1 MCIIHTVSRG
11 DERSQGASFTLV
23 YLISD
28 HSSPTLAPVPPPKRD
43 RRTPTVRGRQL
54 GLELK
59 RLRTDAGL
67 TADQAADR
75 LGCSQGKV
83 SRIELAQT
91 SVSKGDLFLMLSL
104 YGITDTT
111 RQEQYWRLA
120 REARGRGWW
129 EDYREIITGGLSTY
143 IAFES
148 EASELH
154 TWSWG
159 TISGLLQTEDYA
171 RATFRGEPAGRDRT
185 PEQVGKLVEARLARQ
200 QRLNAG
206 DLKLWAVLDES
217 LLRRRIGGDDVLRAQ
232 LDHLLVPRKNVT
244 IQVLKQQTVW
254 HAGLNG
260 AFTLMNFSDHP
271 SVVFVETL
279 IGDLDVEA
287 ESDVTRYTLAFDYL
301 RAAAAGVEES
311 RDLIARARDEIAVG
325 TAGGEL
331 AERHVAQEQPLKRR
345 RQR

>member
-1 MCIIHTVSRG
+1 
-11 DERSQGASFTLV
+11 
-23 YLISD
+23 
-28 HSSPTLAPVPPPKRD
+28 VPQPKRD

-67 TADQAADR
+67 TADQAAESV
-75 LGCSQGKV
+75 GCSQGKI

-91 SVSKGDLFLMLSL
+91 GVSKGDLFLMLSL
-104 YGITDTT
+104 YGITDSK
-111 RQEQYWRLA
+111 RREQYWRLA

-129 EDYREIITGGLSTY
+129 EDYRDIITGGLSTY
-143 IAFES
+143 IAFEA
-148 EASELH
+148 EASELR

-171 RATFRGEPAGRDRT
+171 RATFQGEPTGRGRT
-185 PEQVGKLVEARLARQ
+185 TEHVDKLVEARLARQ
-200 QRLNAG
+200 QRLIDG
-206 DLKLWAVLDES
+206 SLKLWLVLDES
-217 LLRRRIGGDDVLRAQ
+217 LLHRPIGGPEVLRAQ
-232 LDHLLVPRKNVT
+232 LGHLLVVRQNVT

-260 AFTLMNFSDHP
+260 AFTLMTFPSHP

-279 IGDLDVEA
+279 IGDLDVEGEA
-287 ESDVTRYTLAFDYL
+287 DVTRFTLAFDYL

-311 RDLIARARDEIAVG
+311 SDLIARSRDQI
-325 TAGGEL
+325 
-331 AERHVAQEQPLKRR
+331 K
-345 RQR
+345 